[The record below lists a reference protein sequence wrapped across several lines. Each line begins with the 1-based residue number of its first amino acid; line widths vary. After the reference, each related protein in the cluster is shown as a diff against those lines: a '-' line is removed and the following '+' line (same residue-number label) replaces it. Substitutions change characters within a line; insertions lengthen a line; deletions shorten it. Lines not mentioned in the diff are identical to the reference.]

1 MALIR
6 LNNQSL
12 TAVSAL
18 PSAALPEVAFKRV
31 YTAKNTNS
39 VAFST
44 TPVTLVSVPNVVIN
58 AGEEVYLAAHIQAR
72 SGQQHHF
79 GLIPHYSGSASG
91 YVGDSSWGIGIWD
104 PSTSGTQWFLA
115 TTFVNLSQ
123 YKSGG
128 GGPFASTGTFTFDI
142 KSKSTHT
149 NGHWGGE
156 TNGTPT
162 TYTPLQVS
170 ILIANA

>member
-12 TAVSAL
+12 TAVTAL

-31 YTAKNTNS
+31 YTAKNTNA

-72 SGQQHHF
+72 SGQKHHF

-91 YVGDSSWGIGIWD
+91 YVGDSSRGIGILD
-104 PSTSGTQWFLA
+104 PSTS
-115 TTFVNLSQ
+115 
-123 YKSGG
+123 
-128 GGPFASTGTFTFDI
+128 
-142 KSKSTHT
+142 
-149 NGHWGGE
+149 
-156 TNGTPT
+156 
-162 TYTPLQVS
+162 
-170 ILIANA
+170 

>member
-1 MALIR
+1 MALIK

-18 PSAALPEVAFKRV
+18 PAAALPEVAFKRV
-31 YTAKNTNS
+31 YTAKNTNAVS
-39 VAFST
+39 FST
-44 TPVTLVSVPNVVIN
+44 SPVTLVSVPNVVVD
-58 AGEEVYLAAHIQAR
+58 AGEEVYLAAHISSR
-72 SGQQHHF
+72 STQQHHF
-79 GLIPHYSGSASG
+79 GLIPHYSGSATG
-91 YVGDSSWGIGIWD
+91 YVGNPSWGLGITD
-104 PSTSGTQWFLA
+104 PSTSGTQWFMT

-123 YKSGG
+123 YKSGD

-149 NGHWGGE
+149 NGHWGSE
-156 TNGTPT
+156 SNGTPT

-170 ILIANA
+170 ILIAKA

>member
-12 TAVSAL
+12 TSVSAL

-31 YTAKNTNS
+31 YTAKNTNG

-44 TPVTLVSVPNVVIN
+44 TPVTLVSVPNVVVN
-58 AGEEVYLAAHIQAR
+58 AGEEVYLAAHIQSR
-72 SGQQHHF
+72 STQQHHF

-91 YVGDSSWGIGIWD
+91 YVGDSNWGIGIWD
-104 PSTSGTQWFLA
+104 PSTSGTQWYLG
-115 TTFVNLSQ
+115 TCFVNLNQ
-123 YKSGG
+123 YRTGG

-142 KSKSTHT
+142 KCKSTNT
-149 NGHWGGE
+149 NGHWGAE
-156 TNGTPT
+156 SNGAAV
-162 TYTPLQVS
+162 TYTPLQAS
-170 ILIANA
+170 ILIAKA